1 VSTVTAALFTWSL
14 GDDAALVL
22 RTTAVTEAHFALV
35 QANYQRLAEW
45 FPDAFQEP
53 PVLEETRA
61 NLAEA
66 GQGWID
72 GSLLPLSIALKEGDN
87 WRLVGWAQL
96 IIDAEMR
103 SGEIGYWLDTDY
115 VGRGLVSRAV
125 TAILDH
131 AFGTLG
137 LERVGLT
144 ATADNVRSRS
154 VAERL
159 GFTLEGV
166 RREAAAFP
174 KGRRDVA
181 FYGLLA
187 REWQKSVEQPK

>member
-1 VSTVTAALFTWSL
+1 LFTWPL

-22 RTTAVTEAHFALV
+22 RTAAITDAHFALV
-35 QANYQRLAEW
+35 EANYQRLAPW

-61 NLAEA
+61 NLEEA
-66 GQGWID
+66 GQGWIE
-72 GSLLPLSIALKEGDN
+72 GSLLPLSIALKEGDG
-87 WRLVGWAQL
+87 WRLAGWAQL
-96 IIDAEMR
+96 EIDAAAR
-103 SGEIGYWLDTDY
+103 SGEVGYWLDADF
-115 VGRGLVSRAV
+115 VGRGLVTRTV

-131 AFGTLG
+131 AFGPLG
-137 LERVGLT
+137 LERIGLT

-159 GFTLEGV
+159 GFTLEGI

-174 KGRRDVA
+174 TGRRDVA

-187 REWQKSVEQPK
+187 REWGSSVEQAK